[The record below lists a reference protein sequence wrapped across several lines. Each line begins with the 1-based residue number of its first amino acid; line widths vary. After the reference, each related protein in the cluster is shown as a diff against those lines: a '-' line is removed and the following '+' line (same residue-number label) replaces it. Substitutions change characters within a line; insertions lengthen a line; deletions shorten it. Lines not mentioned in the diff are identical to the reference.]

1 MERMR
6 HMAPVN
12 GCLRILILDPSAGS
26 RLSPLNK
33 RITASK
39 DKKTG
44 LKLYI
49 FTLI

>member
-12 GCLRILILDPSAGS
+12 GCLRILDPSAGS